1 MYSMAIFSS
10 TDLKQEYRWET
21 REHLASQIEGFPSD
35 KILNCTQGYEMLH
48 FLNRYMDDIGW
59 VTVVSFNNI
68 ELLIKTQLPFGRRT
82 HKDVKEWLDI
92 LLRR

>member
-1 MYSMAIFSS
+1 MCNF
-10 TDLKQEYRWET
+10 TRNDLKQDYLWRTKEET
-21 REHLASQIEGFPSD
+21 VKNISGFPAD
-35 KILNCTQGYEMLH
+35 IVLNCTQGYEVLH

-59 VTVVSFNNI
+59 STLVSFNNI
-68 ELLIKTQLPFGRRT
+68 ELIIKSRLPFGKRT